1 MVFVGNDCKKF
12 VQAYG
17 LKSKMLQQVQV
28 LAKALGRHKG
38 VGAHLM
44 IAQDWDCCPK
54 DMLEKI

>member
-1 MVFVGNDCKKF
+1 
-12 VQAYG
+12 
-17 LKSKMLQQVQV
+17 MLQQVQV